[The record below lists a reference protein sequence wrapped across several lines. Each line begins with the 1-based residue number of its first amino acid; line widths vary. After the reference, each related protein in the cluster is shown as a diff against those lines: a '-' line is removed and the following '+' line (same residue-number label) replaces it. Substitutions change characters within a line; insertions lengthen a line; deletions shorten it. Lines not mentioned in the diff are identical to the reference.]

1 MRLTDLEITPFQ
13 ETIDL
18 PPVDGFRRMAASPE
32 VRVHVR
38 LELFMSGEQFEQLR
52 GLDVD
57 ATVAKIAEWMT
68 TSQTAQRR

>member
-1 MRLTDLEITPFQ
+1 MRLTNLEITPVY

-18 PPVDGFRRMAASPE
+18 PPVDGFRQLAAAPE

-38 LELFMSGEQFEQLR
+38 VELYMSGERFEQLR

-57 ATVAKIAEWMT
+57 ATVAKVAEWMAT
-68 TSQTAQRR
+68 AQTAQRR